1 MYKNKA
7 VICWTCEISS
17 FHLIKRQQLCLHQ
30 FYAVSWAVLKPT
42 IFTSLNVLAYRV
54 KLDSIHRQI
63 WRPRL
68 NIIKK
73 NSRANFCFVCF
84 KHSDYL
90 KNFEYPTSSIN
101 FQWNFSLQ
109 IYIYIC
115 LVKFFFTS
123 LCSNRPL
130 LKNHL
135 HTNFDSFYFFLNL
148 IFVQLAARHL
158 ASAVLEPLSVGHT
171 GPPSMTHYPH
181 LHPHH

>member
-17 FHLIKRQQLCLHQ
+17 FHLTKRQQLCLHQ

-109 IYIYIC
+109 ICALIVVLFEKITC
-115 LVKFFFTS
+115 TLQLRLFAFNRAMKS
-123 LCSNRPL
+123 LT
-130 LKNHL
+130 LKGQ
-135 HTNFDSFYFFLNL
+135 FGVFL
-148 IFVQLAARHL
+148 
-158 ASAVLEPLSVGHT
+158 
-171 GPPSMTHYPH
+171 
-181 LHPHH
+181 